1 MAVQNWGLKVMRQIP
16 ALLLLAGF
24 VLPLQA
30 ADKGGLPIRRV
41 ILYKNGVG
49 YFERSGRLGPK
60 DSVRLAF
67 KAEQMSDVLKSL
79 TLIDHNGG
87 KVSSVSYDAKESTDR
102 LLSRFSFR
110 LNPGEDIG
118 TLLDQLKGARVRLLT
133 AEGAVEGSVIGVRRV
148 KVNKD
153 QEDDQATLLLKNGEM
168 KNFFLSNVRGVKLL
182 ERNLQEDLERYLEIL
197 SDTRRRDLRTLTLRA
212 QGKSAR
218 DLVVNYLVE
227 TPVWKTSYRLILDGK
242 SNGKNTGF
250 LQGWALVDNTSE
262 DDWENVQL
270 SLVAGRPISFIQDLY
285 TPLYA
290 RRPIVG
296 PLLGENVAPAMHEG
310 FLDKDDAAEMKSRA
324 AQKRLRGS
332 GFGGGIGRGKA
343 VTVMNAPAPA
353 AEMMAQDIAA
363 STALSARAQQ
373 LGELFEYK
381 IGTPVTI
388 LRNRSSMIP
397 ILQST
402 VEAERVSIFNR
413 RYGLQHPRRGVR
425 LKNSGGLTLDGGPM
439 TVVEDGAY
447 GGEALVET
455 IKAGETRLVSYAV
468 DLGCRVGTKTG
479 SRRGPLMKVKVQHGN
494 LIASTKMIET
504 QTYTIRNLD
513 AKSRTLLV
521 EHPVRPGW
529 KLATRVKPA
538 ETTPNFYR
546 FRIVVEP
553 KSTKKL
559 RVTEEYPLQ
568 DTIRLTN
575 LSADRIA
582 VFLSGP
588 IPDPVLRQK
597 FEELGKLKRELAVL
611 TRELKRR
618 EGSINEI
625 HRDQDRVRKSLMTV
639 RQIPGQ
645 QAQMQ
650 RYLRKLADQENRIET
665 LQSEIEERRQR
676 RAALQTQVD
685 EALHSLG

>member
-1 MAVQNWGLKVMRQIP
+1 MRRIP

-30 ADKGGLPIRRV
+30 AEKDGLPIRRV

-49 YFERSGRLGPK
+49 YFERSGRLGPN

-67 KAEQMSDVLKSL
+67 KAAQMSDVLKSL
-79 TLIDHNGG
+79 TVIDRNGG
-87 KVSSVSYDAKESTDR
+87 KISGISYDAKESTAR

-110 LNPGEDIG
+110 LKPGEDIG
-118 TLLDQLKGARVRLLT
+118 TLLDQLKGARVRLIT
-133 AEGAVEGSVIGVRRV
+133 AEGAVEGSVVGVRRV

-182 ERNLQEDLERYLEIL
+182 DRNLQEDLERYLEIL

-242 SNGKNTGF
+242 KSTGF

-290 RRPIVG
+290 QRPIVG

-310 FLDKDDAAEMKSRA
+310 FLEKEEAADMKLSKS
-324 AQKRLRGS
+324 KRLRRGVV
-332 GFGGGIGRGKA
+332 GGVIGGI
-343 VTVMNAPAPA
+343 MSNAPAPA
-353 AEMMAQDIAA
+353 SAMMAQDIAA
-363 STALSARAQQ
+363 STAMNATAQQ

-381 IGTPVTI
+381 IGAPVTI
-388 LRNRSSMIP
+388 LRNQSSMIP

-521 EHPVRPGW
+521 EHPVRAGW
-529 KLATRVKPA
+529 KLAPGVKPA

-575 LSADRIA
+575 LSADRIS

-588 IPDPVLRQK
+588 ITDPVLRQK

-611 TRELKRR
+611 TREIKRR
-618 EGSINEI
+618 EGAINEI

-645 QAQMQ
+645 QAQLQ
-650 RYLRKLADQENRIET
+650 RYLRKLADQENRIEV
-665 LQSEIEERRQR
+665 LQNEMEERRRR

-685 EALHSLG
+685 AALHSLG